1 MGVKEEARD
10 FSSEAMELSATDL
23 SIYDKLSE
31 TIDLVRQTG
40 HQCGMSEKAIEKFI
54 KQLLERNEPQR
65 GPPRYPILVAVYKGL
80 LMLGLVL
87 LTVYFVIQPYSLLP
101 PEAPLSRAHSWGSL
115 ISHLRLLSLPIA
127 KKYMPERTVLWMRK
141 AACLPLD
148 VGGPLSCYNKDKVK
162 SSAHKAATIALEC
175 QEWWAAGCRQNAS
188 TLPASCTACSSVKSL
203 QIVTDFGDLS
213 EELQRS
219 QPFLIKTGQH
229 LSYEELKHFQSQ
241 DPELAEVVIEENSS
255 ELWSCLPRQSFPFFF
270 PWSKSVNRTQI
281 LQEFF
286 PTSSSLSFHK
296 TVSLESCLLIRHPDL
311 GNKSYSL
318 HGLFA
323 VGSGQLT
330 LTVVPL
336 DKCRGHCEMF
346 KVELEAGDL
355 GYASTDYWMMS
366 FMAKGTEPVVVCYGA
381 AS

>member
-1 MGVKEEARD
+1 
-10 FSSEAMELSATDL
+10 MELSANEL

-54 KQLLERNEPQR
+54 KQLLERNEPRR
-65 GPPRYPILVAVYKGL
+65 GPPRYPILVALYKAL
-80 LMLGLVL
+80 LTLGLVL
-87 LTVYFVIQPYSLLP
+87 LTVYFVIQPYSPLP
-101 PEAPLSRAHSWGSL
+101 PEAPLSRAHAWGSL
-115 ISHLRLLSLPIA
+115 IGHIRLLSLPIA
-127 KKYMPERTVLWMRK
+127 KKYM
-141 AACLPLD
+141 
-148 VGGPLSCYNKDKVK
+148 
-162 SSAHKAATIALEC
+162 LEKC
-175 QEWWAAGCRQNAS
+175 QDWWAAGCRQNTS
-188 TLPASCTACSSVKSL
+188 TLPANCTVCSAVKSL
-203 QIVTDFGDLS
+203 QIVTDFGELS
-213 EELQRS
+213 EKLQRS

-241 DPELAEVVIEENSS
+241 DPELAEVIIEENSA
-255 ELWSCLPRQSFPFFF
+255 ELWSCPFFF
-270 PWSKSVNRTQI
+270 PWNKSVNKTRI

-286 PTSSSLSFHK
+286 PASSLLSFPE
-296 TVSLESCLLIRHPDL
+296 TVSLESCFLIRHPDL

-318 HGLFA
+318 HSFFA
-323 VGSGQLT
+323 VGSGQIT

-355 GYASTDYWMMS
+355 GYASADYWTMS
-366 FMAKGTEPVVVCYGA
+366 FMAKGTEPAVVCDGA

>member
-1 MGVKEEARD
+1 D
-10 FSSEAMELSATDL
+10 FSLEAMELSANEL

-65 GPPRYPILVAVYKGL
+65 GPPRYPILVVLYKGL
-80 LMLGLVL
+80 LTLGLVL
-87 LTVYFVIQPYSLLP
+87 LTVYFVIQPYSPLP
-101 PEAPLSRAHSWGSL
+101 PEAPLSRAHAWGSL
-115 ISHLRLLSLPIA
+115 ISHIRLLSLPIA
-127 KKYMPERTVLWMRK
+127 KKYMFETRFVWQ
-141 AACLPLD
+141 
-148 VGGPLSCYNKDKVK
+148 NKG
-162 SSAHKAATIALEC
+162 SSDAGFPPRARAPG
-175 QEWWAAGCRQNAS
+175 WSGGCRQNTSMLPTNCTVCS
-188 TLPASCTACSSVKSL
+188 TVKSL
-203 QIVTDFGDLS
+203 QIVTDFRELS
-213 EELQRS
+213 EKLPRS

-241 DPELAEVVIEENSS
+241 DPELAEVIIEENSA
-255 ELWSCLPRQSFPFFF
+255 ELWSCPFFL
-270 PWSKSVNRTQI
+270 PWNKSVNKTRI

-286 PTSSSLSFHK
+286 PTSSLLSFPK
-296 TVSLESCLLIRHPDL
+296 TVSLESCFLIRHPDL
-311 GNKSYSL
+311 GNKSYNL
-318 HGLFA
+318 HSLFA

-355 GYASTDYWMMS
+355 GYASADYWTMS
-366 FMAKGTEPVVVCYGA
+366 FMAKGTEPAVVCDGA
-381 AS
+381 A

>member
-1 MGVKEEARD
+1 M
-10 FSSEAMELSATDL
+10 
-23 SIYDKLSE
+23 
-31 TIDLVRQTG
+31 
-40 HQCGMSEKAIEKFI
+40 
-54 KQLLERNEPQR
+54 
-65 GPPRYPILVAVYKGL
+65 
-80 LMLGLVL
+80 
-87 LTVYFVIQPYSLLP
+87 
-101 PEAPLSRAHSWGSL
+101 
-115 ISHLRLLSLPIA
+115 
-127 KKYMPERTVLWMRK
+127 
-141 AACLPLD
+141 
-148 VGGPLSCYNKDKVK
+148 
-162 SSAHKAATIALEC
+162 
-175 QEWWAAGCRQNAS
+175 
-188 TLPASCTACSSVKSL
+188 KSL
-203 QIVTDFGDLS
+203 QIVTDFGELS

-241 DPELAEVVIEENSS
+241 HPELAEVVIEENSS

-270 PWSKSVNRTQI
+270 PWSKSVDRTQI

-296 TVSLESCLLIRHPDL
+296 TVSLETCFLIRHPDL

-336 DKCRGHCEMF
+336 DKCREHCEMF

-366 FMAKGTEPVVVCYGA
+366 FMAKGTEPAVVCYGA

>member
-1 MGVKEEARD
+1 MRGVGGGYRECCDIRCRNANRVIGVPGRGCWRWRVSGRCGRRD
-10 FSSEAMELSATDL
+10 FSLEAMELSATDL

-115 ISHLRLLSLPIA
+115 IGHLRLLSLPIA
-127 KKYMPERTVLWMRK
+127 KKYM
-141 AACLPLD
+141 
-148 VGGPLSCYNKDKVK
+148 
-162 SSAHKAATIALEC
+162 LEKC
-175 QEWWAAGCRQNAS
+175 QDWWTAGCRQNTS
-188 TLPASCTACSSVKSL
+188 TLPACCTACSSVKSL
-203 QIVTDFGDLS
+203 QIVTDFGELS

-241 DPELAEVVIEENSS
+241 HPELAEVVIEENSS

-270 PWSKSVNRTQI
+270 PWSKSVDRTQI

-296 TVSLESCLLIRHPDL
+296 TVSLETCFLIRHPDL

-336 DKCRGHCEMF
+336 DKCREHCEMF

-366 FMAKGTEPVVVCYGA
+366 FMAKGTEPAVVCYGA

>member
-1 MGVKEEARD
+1 D
-10 FSSEAMELSATDL
+10 FSSEAMELSASEL

-65 GPPRYPILVAVYKGL
+65 GPPRYPLLVALYKGL
-80 LMLGLVL
+80 LTLGLVL
-87 LTVYFVIQPYSLLP
+87 LTVYFLIQPYNPLP
-101 PEAPLSRAHSWGSL
+101 PEAPLSRAHAWGSL
-115 ISHLRLLSLPIA
+115 VGHIRLLSLPIA
-127 KKYMPERTVLWMRK
+127 KKYMLEKSLSFAISFFGLIKHV
-141 AACLPLD
+141 PL
-148 VGGPLSCYNKDKVK
+148 V
-162 SSAHKAATIALEC
+162 SSQEC
-175 QEWWAAGCRQNAS
+175 QDWWAAGCRQNTS
-188 TLPASCTACSSVKSL
+188 TLPANCTVCSAVKSL
-203 QIVTDFGDLS
+203 QIVTDFGELS
-213 EELQRS
+213 EKLQRS

-241 DPELAEVVIEENSS
+241 DPELAEVIIEENSA
-255 ELWSCLPRQSFPFFF
+255 ELWSCPFFF
-270 PWSKSVNRTQI
+270 PWNKSVNKTRI

-286 PTSSSLSFHK
+286 PSSSLLSFPK
-296 TVSLESCLLIRHPDL
+296 TVSLESCFLIRHPHL

-318 HGLFA
+318 HSLFA

-346 KVELEAGDL
+346 KMELEAGDM
-355 GYASTDYWMMS
+355 GYASTDHWAMT
-366 FMAKGTEPVVVCYGA
+366 FMARGTEPAVVCDGA
-381 AS
+381 A

>member
-1 MGVKEEARD
+1 MD
-10 FSSEAMELSATDL
+10 FSLEAMELSANEL

-65 GPPRYPILVAVYKGL
+65 GPPRYPVLVAIYKGL
-80 LMLGLVL
+80 LTLGLVL
-87 LTVYFVIQPYSLLP
+87 LTVYFVIQPYSPLP
-101 PEAPLSRAHSWGSL
+101 PETPLSRAHAWGSL
-115 ISHLRLLSLPIA
+115 IGHIRLLSLPIA
-127 KKYMPERTVLWMRK
+127 KKYM
-141 AACLPLD
+141 
-148 VGGPLSCYNKDKVK
+148 
-162 SSAHKAATIALEC
+162 LEKC
-175 QEWWAAGCRQNAS
+175 QDWWAAGCRQNTSA
-188 TLPASCTACSSVKSL
+188 LPANCTACSTVKSL
-203 QIVTDFGDLS
+203 QIVTDIGELS
-213 EELQRS
+213 EKLQRS
-219 QPFLIKTGQH
+219 QPFLTKTGQS

-241 DPELAEVVIEENSS
+241 DPELAEIIIEENSP
-255 ELWSCLPRQSFPFFF
+255 ELWSCLPRQSFPFFL
-270 PWSKSVNRTQI
+270 PWNRSVNRTQI

-286 PTSSSLSFHK
+286 PTSSLLSFPK
-296 TVSLESCLLIRHPDL
+296 TVSLENCFLIRHPDL

-318 HGLFA
+318 HSLFV

-346 KVELEAGDL
+346 KVDLEAGDL
-355 GYASTDYWMMS
+355 GYASTDYWTMS
-366 FMAKGTEPVVVCYGA
+366 FVAKGTEPAVVCYGA

>member
-1 MGVKEEARD
+1 
-10 FSSEAMELSATDL
+10 MELSANEL

-65 GPPRYPILVAVYKGL
+65 GPPRYPVLVALYKGL
-80 LMLGLVL
+80 LTLGLVL
-87 LTVYFVIQPYSLLP
+87 LTVYLVIQPYNPLP
-101 PEAPLSRAHSWGSL
+101 PEAPLSRAQAWGSL
-115 ISHLRLLSLPIA
+115 VGHIRLLSLPIA
-127 KKYMPERTVLWMRK
+127 KKYM
-141 AACLPLD
+141 
-148 VGGPLSCYNKDKVK
+148 
-162 SSAHKAATIALEC
+162 LEKC
-175 QEWWAAGCRQNAS
+175 QDWWAAGCRQNTSA
-188 TLPASCTACSSVKSL
+188 LPANCTVCSAVKSL
-203 QIVTDFGDLS
+203 QIVTDFKELS
-213 EELQRS
+213 EKLQRH

-241 DPELAEVVIEENSS
+241 DPELAEVIIEENSA
-255 ELWSCLPRQSFPFFF
+255 ELWSCPFFF
-270 PWSKSVNRTQI
+270 PWNKSVNRSRI

-286 PTSSSLSFHK
+286 PTSSLLSFPK
-296 TVSLESCLLIRHPDL
+296 RVSLESCFLIRHPNL

-318 HGLFA
+318 HSLFA

-330 LTVVPL
+330 LTVAPL
-336 DKCRGHCEMF
+336 DTCRGHCEMF

-355 GYASTDYWMMS
+355 GYASTDHWTMN
-366 FMAKGTEPVVVCYGA
+366 FMARGTEPAVVCDGA

>member
-1 MGVKEEARD
+1 
-10 FSSEAMELSATDL
+10 MELSATDL

-115 ISHLRLLSLPIA
+115 IGHLRLLSLPMA

-141 AACLPLD
+141 AVCLPLD
-148 VGGPLSCYNKDKVK
+148 VGGPLSCYNKGKVK

-175 QEWWAAGCRQNAS
+175 QDWWAAGCRQNTS

-270 PWSKSVNRTQI
+270 PWSKSVNGTQI

-296 TVSLESCLLIRHPDL
+296 TVSLESCFLIRHPDL

-366 FMAKGTEPVVVCYGA
+366 FMAKGTEPAVVCYGA